1 MFIDGFDVSVIAVAL
16 PGLTREW
23 NITSGLVSGLVASAV
38 VIGMFFGMMFGGH
51 LVDKFGR
58 RRMYMFDL
66 IGFVVFALA
75 AALTQNVWQLIAA
88 RFLLGIFIGADYP
101 ISSSLTAEFTTPK
114 RRGGLI
120 ILMSL
125 MWQLGSFTA
134 FILGIALFD
143 LGGNEWRW
151 MLFAGAVLA
160 VIVIVLRHSMP
171 ESPRW
176 LRAHGRAEE
185 AAAIERQ
192 VFEEHDLV
200 IDSSEPKKVG
210 KGNRGTWRELFSPLM
225 LRATIFCSLFWFA
238 FAVAFYGIQMYT
250 PTILGPFTRG
260 NQRLAFLG
268 AALIAFL
275 GVIGAALGMRVTEW
289 LGRRRQIIYC
299 FVGMT
304 IALVILALWTSP
316 SLVPMII
323 LLSVTILLANLG
335 PGVLNM
341 VYPNEMFPTRLRG
354 SGVGFAGSVSRIGS
368 ILGVLVFP
376 ILVGSWGMQNATWL
390 FVGVCVIGLIGS
402 LALAP
407 ETRGRSLDELES
419 LANNGWRDVN
429 DKPVYYSAFDPK
441 G

>member
-23 NITSGLVSGLVASAV
+23 NITSGVISGLVASSV
-38 VIGMFFGMMFGGH
+38 VVGMFFGMLFGGH

-58 RRMYMFDL
+58 RKMYMLDL
-66 IGFVVFALA
+66 AGFVVFGIA

-101 ISSSLTAEFTTPK
+101 ISSSLTAEFASPK

-120 ILMSL
+120 IFMSL

-134 FILGIALFD
+134 FMLGIALFG
-143 LGGNEWRW
+143 LGDNEWRW

-160 VIVIVLRHSMP
+160 VVVIILRHSMP

-176 LRAHGRAEE
+176 LRSQGREAEAVE
-185 AAAIERQ
+185 IEEQMLR
-192 VFEEHDLV
+192 EHDLV
-200 IDSSEPKKVG
+200 IDSADPG
-210 KGNRGTWRELFSPLM
+210 KAREKGTWGELFSPKM

-238 FAVAFYGIQMYT
+238 FAVSFYGIQMYT
-250 PTILGPFTRG
+250 PTILGPFTEGRP
-260 NQRLAFLG
+260 RLAFLG

-275 GVIGAALGMRVTEW
+275 GVVGAALGMRVTEW

-299 FVGMT
+299 FAGMT
-304 IALVILALWTSP
+304 IALVVLGSWTAP
-316 SLVPMII
+316 TLVPLIV
-323 LLSVTILLANLG
+323 LLSITILLANLG
-335 PGVLNM
+335 PGILNM

-354 SGVGFAGSVSRIGS
+354 SGVGLAGSFSRFGS

-376 ILVGSWGMQNATWL
+376 ILVVAWGMQAATWL
-390 FVGVCVIGLIGS
+390 FVAVCVMGLIVS
-402 LALAP
+402 LLLAP
-407 ETRGRSLDELES
+407 ETRGRSLDELEQ

-429 DKPVYYSAFDPK
+429 GKPVYHSSYDAEE
-441 G
+441 